1 MRIRIHPCLI
11 CAYNYAF
18 PWQEKIRSL
27 QSKLKA
33 VEAQLEQQQ
42 LLVRKLSVKHRGI
55 LQLALK
61 KVAFKKVQQ
70 LGLQTGM
77 QDTQPRNDSP
87 TSKHVRLPKIARSD
101 SPTVAKGKMPVQSI
115 NICTPLVQAHNL
127 AHM

>member
-1 MRIRIHPCLI
+1 VRIRIHPCLI

-18 PWQEKIRSL
+18 PWQEEIRSL

-77 QDTQPRNDSP
+77 QDNPPRDDSP
-87 TSKHVRLPKIARSD
+87 MSKHVRLPKIVRSD
-101 SPTVAKGKMPVQSI
+101 SPTMAKGKMPVQFI
-115 NICTPLVQAHNL
+115 NISTPVVQAHNL
-127 AHM
+127 ANV